1 MNVSQLITHNSF
13 LRFGM
18 TLEKTVQRKMEQRV
32 FIVVKMSK
40 SLMSLWVLTLH
51 FLILVHSKN
60 K

>member
-1 MNVSQLITHNSF
+1 VNVSQLITLNSF

-40 SLMSLWVLTLH
+40 SLMSLWGLTLD